1 MAGFRKVIV
10 IGLDGLDPR
19 ITERLMARGAL
30 PHLARLRQ
38 RGAFAPVATTYPAQT
53 PVAWSTF
60 ATGTNPGG
68 HGIFDFIR
76 RDPATYRPD
85 LALNRYEQ
93 KSSFLPPSAVN
104 LRGGVPV
111 WELLG
116 QAGVPSVVLRCPC
129 TYPPDKLKG
138 RMLSGMGVPDVRG
151 GLGTS
156 TLYAER
162 RDVTARESEQI
173 VLLEKRADGG
183 FTTFLVGPRNPRRG
197 KDSTCAL
204 EIEPRASAGAAIL
217 RSSGDPAELE
227 VRLGEWSAWLRIRF
241 KLGTLQS
248 AHGIVRVHL
257 NSLDPFELYASPV
270 NFDPDSPLFPIS
282 APWDYAGELERRIG
296 LFHTTGMAEDHGGL
310 INERIDEHAFLRQC
324 DTVMAEREAMLGYE
338 LDRFREGFVYC
349 LFDTP
354 DRIQHMFWRFQEPG
368 HPANAGRA
376 VQAELETVIEDHY
389 RRCDALVGR
398 VLEGA
403 DADTLLVALS
413 DHGFTSFQRG
423 FHANTWL
430 LDNGYLA
437 LKPGLEPGP
446 AAGDLLEGIDWP
458 RTSAYAVGLG
468 SIYLNVAG
476 REAEGTVDP
485 ASADRVGGEIAARLR
500 GLADPERGAMA
511 VRDVKLRREIWR
523 GPHAADSPDLLLL
536 FAEGYR
542 VSWETGLGG
551 VGRGW
556 FEDNVRKW
564 SGDHIIDPPLI
575 PGVLFMNRPFATESP
590 ALADLA
596 PTILD
601 ALGVPAGEHME
612 GTSLLP

>member
-1 MAGFRKVIV
+1 MARFRKVIA
-10 IGLDGLDPR
+10 IGLDGLDPN
-19 ITERLMARGAL
+19 ITRRLMAQGAL
-30 PHLARLRQ
+30 PHLARLRE
-38 RGAFAPVATTYPAQT
+38 RGGFAPVATTYPAQT

-68 HGIFDFIR
+68 HGIFDFLR

-85 LALNRYEQ
+85 LSLNRYEQ

-111 WELLG
+111 WDVLG
-116 QAGVPSVVLRCPC
+116 KAGLPSIVLRCPC

-156 TLYAER
+156 TLYTER
-162 RDVTARESEQI
+162 RGVTARESEQI
-173 VLLEKRADGG
+173 VPLERGADGS
-183 FTTFLVGPRNPRRG
+183 FTTFLVGPRNPKRG
-197 KDSTCAL
+197 EDSTTAL
-204 EIEPRASAGAAIL
+204 AIEPRAGSAVL
-217 RSSGDPAELE
+217 HSSGDPAEME
-227 VRLGEWSAWLRIRF
+227 VRLGEWSGWLRARF
-241 KLGTLQS
+241 KLGALQS
-248 AHGIVRVHL
+248 AHGIVRFHL
-257 NSLDPFELYASPV
+257 GSLDPMELYASPV

-310 INERIDEHAFLRQC
+310 TNERIDEHAFLRQC

-338 LDRFREGFVYC
+338 LDRFREGLLYC

-354 DRIQHMFWRFQEPG
+354 DRIQHMFWRFQEPD
-368 HPANAGRA
+368 HPANAGRDDMR
-376 VQAELETVIEDHY
+376 EMEGVIDDHY

-398 VLEGA
+398 VVERA
-403 DADTLLVALS
+403 DEDTLLVVLS

-437 LKPGLEPGP
+437 LEPGLEPGP
-446 AAGDLLEGIDWP
+446 SAGDLLSGIDWR
-458 RTSAYAVGLG
+458 RTTAYAVGLG
-468 SIYLNVAG
+468 SVYLNVAG

-485 ASADRVGGEIAARLR
+485 DGADRVGEEIAARLR
-500 GLADPERGAMA
+500 GLADPGRGAVA
-511 VRDVKLRREIWR
+511 VRDVKTRRQIWH

-564 SGDHIIDPPLI
+564 SGDHIIDPPRI
-575 PGVLFMNRPFATESP
+575 PGVLFMNRLFHTESP
-590 ALADLA
+590 ALHDLA

-601 ALGVPAGEHME
+601 ALGVPAGELME
-612 GTSLLP
+612 GTSLLS

>member
-1 MAGFRKVIV
+1 LAGFRKVIV

-19 ITERLMARGAL
+19 IAERLMARGAL
-30 PHLARLRQ
+30 PHLARLREQ
-38 RGAFAPVATTYPAQT
+38 GGFATVSTTYPAQT

-76 RDPATYRPD
+76 RDPTNYRPD

-104 LRGGVPV
+104 LRGGSPV
-111 WELLG
+111 WELLSK
-116 QAGVPSVVLRCPC
+116 AGIPSIVLRCPC

-138 RMLSGMGVPDVRG
+138 RMLSGMGVPDIRG

-156 TLYAER
+156 TLYTER
-162 RDVTARESEQI
+162 RGVTPRESEQI
-173 VLLEKRADGG
+173 VPLERGSDGT
-183 FTTFLVGPRNPRRG
+183 FATFLVGPRNPKRG
-197 KDSTCAL
+197 EDSAVAA
-204 EIEPRASAGAAIL
+204 EIRTRAGESAAIL
-217 RSSGDPAELE
+217 RSSGDPGELE
-227 VRLGEWSAWLRIRF
+227 VRLGEWSDWLRVRF

-248 AHGIVRVHL
+248 AHGVVRFHL

-324 DTVMAEREAMLGYE
+324 ETVLAEREAMLAYE
-338 LDRFREGFVYC
+338 LERFREGLLYC

-354 DRIQHMFWRFQEPG
+354 DRIQHMFWRFQEPD
-368 HPANAGRA
+368 HPANAGRGGG
-376 VQAELETVIEDHY
+376 VEMEMVIEDHY
-389 RRCDALVGR
+389 RRCDAIVGR

-403 DADTLLVALS
+403 DDETLLVVLS

-446 AAGDLLEGIDWP
+446 EAGDLLEGIDWG
-458 RTSAYAVGLG
+458 RTTAYAVGLG
-468 SIYLNVAG
+468 SVYLNVAG

-485 ASADRVGGEIAARLR
+485 AAADSVGDEIAARLR
-500 GLADPERGAMA
+500 GLPDPERGGVA
-511 VRDVKLRREIWR
+511 VRDVKPRREIWQ
-523 GPHAADSPDLLLL
+523 GPHAADSPDLLLC
-536 FAEGYR
+536 FADGYR
-542 VSWETGLGG
+542 VSWATGMGG
-551 VGRGW
+551 VARGW

-575 PGVLFMNRPFATESP
+575 PGVLLMNRPFDTGAP
-590 ALADLA
+590 ALHDLA
-596 PTILD
+596 PTVLD
-601 ALGVPAGEHME
+601 ALGAPPGERME